1 VLPFLVEQYGPYD
14 EPRFIVSKVSD
25 RRLVPDERFKAGVE
39 LESWNGVPFAR
50 AVDLHAERE
59 TGGRPDARLARALE
73 TLTLRPLELGPP
85 PDEMWVIVGYRD
97 GRSGREVRIP
107 WRVVEPD
114 RGPRGHQPGSRA
126 ARFMAVDRTGELRRR
141 ARKLLYSGSLW
152 ASEGQ
157 PGAQARATGWLGT
170 TMQDVLSAR
179 RIRIGG
185 TDYGYLRVW
194 TFDLEDDDAFLQEV
208 TRLLDQLPQNG
219 LIIDLRGNPGGL
231 IWAAERMLQL
241 FTPETISPTR
251 FSLLASPMTR
261 AMARSAFNRLELEAW
276 APSLEAALSTGDAYS
291 QPLPITEPAWCNDIG
306 QCYSGPALCVVDANT
321 YSSGDLFTAGFVD
334 NNIGPVICVGEATGA
349 GGANVWTSEDLR
361 DALDQTDFAVDG
373 LPDGVAYSISIRR
386 ATRSGVSE
394 GLPLEDVGVRGIPYA
409 MTRDD
414 LLKDNC
420 DLLAFCASQF
430 RGTQLSSM
438 KVMRAGGSVE
448 VTTKGLDRLEAY
460 AEGSPL
466 AAALNVSDGMHRFD
480 VPAGVAIDLVGR
492 LGGQVRQ
499 RRRVKVE

>member
-1 VLPFLVEQYGPYD
+1 
-14 EPRFIVSKVSD
+14 
-25 RRLVPDERFKAGVE
+25 
-39 LESWNGVPFAR
+39 
-50 AVDLHAERE
+50 
-59 TGGRPDARLARALE
+59 
-73 TLTLRPLELGPP
+73 
-85 PDEMWVIVGYRD
+85 
-97 GRSGREVRIP
+97 
-107 WRVVEPD
+107 
-114 RGPRGHQPGSRA
+114 
-126 ARFMAVDRTGELRRR
+126 
-141 ARKLLYSGSLW
+141 
-152 ASEGQ
+152 
-157 PGAQARATGWLGT
+157 
-170 TMQDVLSAR
+170 MQDVLSAR